1 MFVKKSVIKKF
12 VNDMGFRASKEFH
25 QALDEIVEI
34 QIRRALELAKKNRK
48 KVLKKN
54 GVLSLFV

>member
-12 VNDMGFRASKEFH
+12 VNDMGFKSSKEFH

-34 QIRRALELAKKNRK
+34 QILRALELAKKNRK

-54 GVLSLFV
+54 GVFSLFV